1 MLHTARLRP
10 LFFST
15 IALLLTGCITMPQ
28 GTSLNDAEPAARTV
42 QQSVWLKPAIIQD
55 RKARIS
61 NPIDAENTLTTSI
74 ATYARDSRRFSSVQV
89 LPGNTRDGDHVLA
102 FSFSDYRLQRQPH
115 PAYFPVAILTATLYI
130 WFNGPIYNDKS
141 DVYGTLQVY
150 DTRDNLLATFNKGY
164 TGKKSVGLWSGNY
177 AFPDGST
184 PRTLVVN
191 DLLDQYQ
198 AYLLQQQGKQ
208 P

>member
-1 MLHTARLRP
+1 MQQTSLLRTLML
-10 LFFST
+10 ST
-15 IALLLTGCITMPQ
+15 LVMLLTGCITVPQ
-28 GTSLNDAEPAARTV
+28 GTSLNDTEPAGKTV
-42 QQSVWLKPAIIQD
+42 QQSVWLKPAVIQD

-61 NPIDAENTLTTSI
+61 NPIDAENTLTTAI
-74 ATYARDSRRFSSVQV
+74 ATYARDSHRFSSVQV
-89 LPGNTRDGDHVLA
+89 LPGKLRDGDHVLA

-150 DTRDNLLATFNKGY
+150 DNQDNLLATFNKRY
-164 TGKKSVGLWSGNY
+164 EGKKSVGLWSGNY
-177 AFPDGST
+177 AYPDGTT

-198 AYLLQQQGKQ
+198 AYLLQQNGMQ